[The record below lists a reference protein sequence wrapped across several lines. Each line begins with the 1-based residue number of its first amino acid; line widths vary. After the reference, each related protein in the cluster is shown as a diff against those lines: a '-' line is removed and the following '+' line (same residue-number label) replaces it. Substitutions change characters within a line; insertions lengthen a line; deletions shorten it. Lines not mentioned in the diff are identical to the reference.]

1 MILALSSQ
9 VISKVPVISWFEAY
23 RETETVAY
31 RYVFESLACT
41 HDSHPF
47 NLAVPV
53 INLTS
58 WLNLARGL
66 VEVDFAE
73 DDPKVGP

>member
-1 MILALSSQ
+1 
-9 VISKVPVISWFEAY
+9 
-23 RETETVAY
+23 
-31 RYVFESLACT
+31 
-41 HDSHPF
+41 
-47 NLAVPV
+47 LAVPV